1 MPNNTQGGR
10 APGTL
15 DTDALRRK
23 VTRQVWGTAVR
34 NVGIYAIMALG
45 GPALGAALTRAGL
58 SWVFIVMGPIT
69 FVGIV
74 GFFATLGSIPVA
86 IIVTRSCRKTLA
98 QYSFDAFWPEITKVD
113 GAQATKGRPKNMT
126 LTLRT
131 AGSQESPL
139 MRMNPVPR
147 RAPWRNP
154 WPIGIE
160 SGVYVAG
167 DLPFGAVGYVP
178 SSGAFFLMQ
187 PEDWDTAAAQDRK
200 LAAVDRV
207 TRAQDAGLTRRII

>member
-1 MPNNTQGGR
+1 M
-10 APGTL
+10 
-15 DTDALRRK
+15 DTAALRRK
-23 VTRQVWGTAVR
+23 LTGRVWWTGIR
-34 NVGIYAIMALG
+34 NGGIYAIMAFG
-45 GPALGAALTRAGL
+45 GPALGAAANRAGL
-58 SWVFIVMGPIT
+58 SWLFIVGGPCI
-69 FVGIV
+69 FIGII
-74 GFFATLGSIPVA
+74 GFFATLSSIPVA
-86 IIVTRSCRKTLA
+86 VIVTRSCRKTLA

-113 GAQATKGRPKNMT
+113 GAEATKGRPKNMT

-131 AGSQESPL
+131 AEGQESPL

-154 WPIGIE
+154 WPKGIE

-187 PEDWDTAAAQDRK
+187 PEDWDTTAHDRK
-200 LAAVDRV
+200 QAAPDRV
-207 TRAQDAGLTRRII
+207 TRAQDADLTRRII